1 LSIKFKFIS
10 LLPYNSKLIMYK
22 KDFEE
27 IRPFYDSEINA
38 VLKKLINNPFFQQ
51 VLNGYFPKE
60 KHQEII
66 KQLNNTNS
74 AFEFQRTFMYQ
85 IIDNVIAITSNGIT
99 TSGIEK
105 ISKEKQYLFI
115 SNHRDI
121 ILDSAILQKVLFE
134 NNIPTTEIAFGSNL
148 MDVPLIAELGRAN
161 KMFIVKR
168 GGNLREVL
176 HNSNILSAYIRHA
189 ILEKKT
195 SVWLAQRNGRT
206 KDGNDKTEIALLK
219 MLNLSGKKSVA
230 ENIAE
235 LNIVPVTI
243 SYEFE
248 TCDAEKA
255 KEVYNS
261 KDSKYEKKIGEDTSS
276 VIKGITNYK
285 GQIHLAFGNPVLL
298 KNINTFSKD
307 SNADFFKGLGQYID
321 NEITTNYKL
330 HINNYIAYDLINNSN
345 KFFSN
350 YSETEKT
357 KFINYKNSAIGD
369 SSEDLNKIF
378 LEIYA
383 NPILNKLNLKNN

>member
-1 LSIKFKFIS
+1 
-10 LLPYNSKLIMYK
+10 MYK

-219 MLNLSGKKSVA
+219 MLNLSGKKSIA

>member
-1 LSIKFKFIS
+1 
-10 LLPYNSKLIMYK
+10 MYK

>member
-1 LSIKFKFIS
+1 MSIKFKFIS